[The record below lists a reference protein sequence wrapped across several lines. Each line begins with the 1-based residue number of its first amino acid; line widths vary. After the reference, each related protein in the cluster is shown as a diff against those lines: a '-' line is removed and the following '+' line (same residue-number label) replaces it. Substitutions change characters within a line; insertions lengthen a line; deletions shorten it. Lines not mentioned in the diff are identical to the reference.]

1 MFIKK
6 YLNFVLSFSMHWVD
20 LKRLLFLWTTMFP
33 VRLFMR
39 ITFWPL
45 THKCG
50 SVRIFSFFSSKIL
63 NICLSSYLVMTILSR
78 PRDTQVTVSTPT
90 PEANRWN
97 PTTLPAT
104 RPTPARPT
112 AQLSPTKQ
120 RLASSSLPDPTP
132 LLLNLRWKQLLI
144 LKENKDCISDGRRVA
159 VPSVQFIVTQTMLR
173 TRKGILFAVEK
184 FIYFDCFWLRHL
196 VSDIISKIKNLPCI
210 WDSYKHTITLVK
222 KCLSVTIF
230 NSWEFLLYIYI
241 MSLSLKPDRNL
252 WSYYS
257 WTYWSCYRWSYWDFW
272 VRPGISHSVTQSFS
286 HSVSHSANHSLTHSP
301 MSVTFFIMA

>member
-1 MFIKK
+1 
-6 YLNFVLSFSMHWVD
+6 
-20 LKRLLFLWTTMFP
+20 
-33 VRLFMR
+33 
-39 ITFWPL
+39 
-45 THKCG
+45 
-50 SVRIFSFFSSKIL
+50 
-63 NICLSSYLVMTILSR
+63 MTILSR

-241 MSLSLKPDRNL
+241 WCLCPWNLTETYEATTVEPTEVAVDEVIEITEYDQVSVTQSL
-252 WSYYS
+252 
-257 WTYWSCYRWSYWDFW
+257 
-272 VRPGISHSVTQSFS
+272 SHSVTQSLTQPIT
-286 HSVSHSANHSLTHSP
+286 HLLTHQW
-301 MSVTFFIMA
+301 V